1 VSKGTRTTRRYEVRK
16 SLAVLFVLLLSWT
29 LSATAGGN
37 EGEAIYK
44 ARCAVCHGK
53 DGVPKGFAKGSPAFN
68 DQEWKKTNS
77 LEAIEKVVAE
87 GRKKM
92 PAFKNKLTPEE
103 IKAVSAYLK
112 TL

>member
-1 VSKGTRTTRRYEVRK
+1 VKKPLVVVVVILLISCLCAGADEDKGGVTY
-16 SLAVLFVLLLSWT
+16 A
-29 LSATAGGN
+29 
-37 EGEAIYK
+37 

-68 DQEWKKTNS
+68 DEGWKKGAS

-87 GRKKM
+87 GRKRM
-92 PAFKNKLTPEE
+92 PAFGNKLTPEE